1 MKINSDF
8 FHSGPL
14 SFYISDKMI
23 QQIKNLKSSISN
35 ESGYYD
41 TMLQWKHDLNP
52 ELPYWELIE
61 LYPAMQFISMTA
73 DLNPEF
79 VKKHDVKDYHIDL
92 LRRLYLDLDDSLITM
107 GFKRPFGNSNVL
119 EDVRE
124 MMIRNGDVGAL
135 KRDSSESR
143 DYTVEEK
150 VLNEFVIILADFFKE
165 GFNLKVRHFARI
177 SAGPFSRDLSNRWK
191 NYINFK
197 PHSYLYSWEPSI
209 TEMRE
214 EKIKTILS

>member
-35 ESGYYD
+35 ESGYYN
-41 TMLQWKHDLNP
+41 TMLQWKRDLNP

-61 LYPAMQFISMTA
+61 LYPAMQFITMTA

-79 VKKHDVKDYHIDL
+79 IKKHNVKDYHIDL
-92 LRRLYLDLDDSLITM
+92 LRRLYLDLDDYYITM

-119 EDVRE
+119 GDVRE
-124 MMIRNGDVGAL
+124 MMIRNGDAGAV
-135 KRDSSESR
+135 KRDSSESS

-165 GFNLKVRHFARI
+165 GFNLKVKHFTRI
-177 SAGPFSRDLSNRWK
+177 SAGPFSRDLSNKWK
-191 NYINFK
+191 NYISFK

-209 TEMRE
+209 AEMRE

>member
-35 ESGYYD
+35 ESGYYN
-41 TMLQWKHDLNP
+41 TMLQWKRDLNP

-61 LYPAMQFISMTA
+61 LYPAMQFITMTA

-79 VKKHDVKDYHIDL
+79 IKKHNVKDYHIDL
-92 LRRLYLDLDDSLITM
+92 LRRLYLDLDDYYITM
-107 GFKRPFGNSNVL
+107 GFKRPFGNSHVMG
-119 EDVRE
+119 DVRE
-124 MMIRNGDVGAL
+124 MMIRNGDAGAV
-135 KRDSSESR
+135 KRDSSESN

-150 VLNEFVIILADFFKE
+150 VLNEFVNILSEFFKE
-165 GFNLKVRHFARI
+165 GFKLKVRHFARI
-177 SAGPFSRDLSNRWK
+177 SAGPFARDLSDKWK

-197 PHSYLYSWEPSI
+197 PHSYLYSWEPNISEI
-209 TEMRE
+209 RE